1 MKLAIQNVT
10 KEYSSEG
17 GAVHALSHVSL
28 SVRQGE
34 VVMLVGPSGCGKT
47 TLMNIVAGLVKPD
60 AGEVLVDGK
69 PIKGPGLDR
78 TVVFQDG
85 ALFPWLTVRQNVEFG
100 LKQAKIP
107 PKERTER
114 ARVFLDKVG
123 LHKFEDRSIH
133 ELSGG
138 MRQRVSIARAMVTD
152 PKMILMDEPFSAL
165 DAITREDLYV
175 EMQALWE
182 ESGTTVIFVTHNVRE
197 AVVLG
202 HRVVLMSAR
211 PGRIQEI
218 YDIDILRPRHIDD
231 VDVALR
237 AQQISHAMKAGL
249 SLELPKLEYEH
260 A

>member
-1 MKLAIQNVT
+1 MKLSIRDLSKKYTTEDGEVQ
-10 KEYSSEG
+10 
-17 GAVHALSHVSL
+17 ALSHVAL
-28 SVRQGE
+28 DVREGE
-34 VVMLVGPSGCGKT
+34 FVMLVGPSGCGKT

-60 AGEVLVDGK
+60 SGEVLVDGK
-69 PIKGPGLDR
+69 PVTGPGPDR

-100 LKQAKIP
+100 LKQAKMP
-107 PKERTER
+107 PKERAER
-114 ARVFLDKVG
+114 ARAFLNKVS
-123 LHKFEDRSIH
+123 LLKFEDRSIH

-138 MRQRVSIARAMVTD
+138 MRQRVAIARAMVTD
-152 PKMILMDEPFSAL
+152 PKLILMDEPFSAL

-182 ESGTTVIFVTHNVRE
+182 ESATTVIFVTHNVRE

-237 AQQISHAMKAGL
+237 GQRISHAMKAGMRL
-249 SLELPKLEYEH
+249 DLLEREYEH